1 MNYKT
6 LLESVS
12 QFVLD
17 YFDNHIDSRLIY
29 HNKKHTQF
37 VVDAVTQI
45 ANHYQL
51 NDNDFFIVITAAWF
65 HDVGYLIDADN
76 HEAASAEIAKTY
88 LAGMAVES
96 GTISKIINCI
106 LATKMPQKPVVL
118 LEEIICD
125 ADLFHLGLDSFDKK
139 NKLLRKE
146 LNDFRETKISKPD
159 WLQKNI
165 EFLEHQQYFTDY
177 CRILLDDGKIK
188 NLKELKKKSQEEADD
203 TVKKPTAILSKEEST
218 SADHKLKKK
227 DTTEKGVET
236 MFKITSSNSQRL
248 SNLADNKAHILIT
261 VNSIILSAL
270 ISLVLRKLDENQFL
284 IIPTF
289 ILLTV
294 SLFSMIFSIL
304 ATRPSLPEGK
314 FTKEDISNKT
324 VNLLFFGNFYKMNLD
339 EYSNGMLMAMQDK
352 NYLYGMLIKDVYSQG
367 VVLGR
372 KYNQL
377 RIAYNIFMFGLIVA
391 VAAFIIASLFRDQF
405 SSIFHS

>member
-118 LEEIICD
+118 LEKIICD

-146 LNDFRETKISKPD
+146 LNDFWETKISKPD

-314 FTKEDISNKT
+314 FTQEDISNKT